1 MVKKTNTA
9 KKSEKNEV
17 KAVKRGET
25 AAVAEAMAVERQTL
39 SDLKSS
45 VLVVSLFINAFVFTS
60 WLTIQVTDRYNADI
74 IAFLLR

>member
-9 KKSEKNEV
+9 KSEKNEV
-17 KAVKRGET
+17 KAVKRSQT
-25 AAVAEAMAVERQTL
+25 VANAEAMAVERQTL

-45 VLVVSLFINAFVFTS
+45 VLVVSLFINAFVFTA

>member
-9 KKSEKNEV
+9 KSEKNEV
-17 KAVKRGET
+17 KAVKRSQT
-25 AAVAEAMAVERQTL
+25 VANAEAMAVERQTL

>member
-9 KKSEKNEV
+9 KSEKNEV
-17 KAVKRGET
+17 KATKRSQT
-25 AAVAEAMAVERQTL
+25 AANTEAMAVEKQTM

>member
-9 KKSEKNEV
+9 KSEKNEV
-17 KAVKRGET
+17 KAVKRGQT
-25 AAVAEAMAVERQTL
+25 AANAEAMAIERQTM